1 MQGLALYPTP
11 MGALTQLWGGTMPD
25 AASHNGGYLIPW
37 ARVGPMNKNARDPEV
52 GQQLWKWFEEQIKD
66 IDV

>member
-1 MQGLALYPTP
+1 
-11 MGALTQLWGGTMPD
+11 MPD